1 MPLLILLVP
10 LAKTHPLVTIA
21 RRARELFSFL
31 GSENAIFSVYFCFKT
46 GSDEFITTKILFCAW
61 RNVVFSH
68 LGSTCQLGGHALKLF
83 QKKKKRCCHPLVQ
96 SSLFAQAVLHD
107 LHCQNIRNVISKA
120 TEGNTVYLSLYK
132 QSQTRKWEAV
142 GTPIKDFAGLSLCL
156 LFVCVTKYKTLCYIR

>member
-1 MPLLILLVP
+1 M
-10 LAKTHPLVTIA
+10 K
-21 RRARELFSFL
+21 ECC
-31 GSENAIFSVYFCFKT
+31 IFSSRKHM
-46 GSDEFITTKILFCAW
+46 SAW
-61 RNVVFSH
+61 RACVK
-68 LGSTCQLGGHALKLF
+68 AIPK
-83 QKKKKRCCHPLVQ
+83 KKKKRCCHPLVQ

-156 LFVCVTKYKTLCYIR
+156 FFVCVTKYKTLCYIR